1 MGGKKKSRTEAMLF
15 HKVAAAVQY
24 QMRKKSEISNML
36 NNLAAA
42 ILQQPVNLGWADRIT

>member
-24 QMRKKSEISNML
+24 EMRKKI
-36 NNLAAA
+36 
-42 ILQQPVNLGWADRIT
+42 